1 MEGHF
6 KLRSQSLSAVFRFSL
21 NCVVLTVFMVSL
33 SSLSVYSNPSDSF
46 FLNVLFFIF
55 ISSNLNHSPPP
66 HFFKCFIFRIKLA
79 LGLLC
84 LAPISLACLGEQ
96 IILINW
102 RNFKIFFAQIQK
114 NLQLMYPMPYI

>member
-1 MEGHF
+1 MCY
-6 KLRSQSLSAVFRFSL
+6 FS
-21 NCVVLTVFMVSL
+21 
-33 SSLSVYSNPSDSF
+33 
-46 FLNVLFFIF
+46 FLFHQTSI
-55 ISSNLNHSPPP
+55 IPPP